1 MCAAGWRATGGTG
14 VPRLPLSP
22 RKVYS
27 AVREV
32 QEESEGPARL
42 LVTGSDRTAVTAVY
56 EALIQ
61 GAASTQA
68 TCLID
73 ASAGGESEPLPSL
86 SQMSSGDLVIL
97 AVSPAV
103 MDSQAFGSR
112 LLEAEQAGSPV
123 VVVLTEAP
131 GIEISFPGVGPSRV
145 LGMAPGG
152 IVPADVLAE
161 AVADA
166 AGDAIVALAA
176 KLPALRDEACR
187 QIIRRTA
194 RQNAVVGCLFI
205 IPGADMPVMTI
216 NEARMV
222 LRIAA
227 AHGES
232 VGTERA
238 LEILGVIGSGFGL
251 RAVARQA
258 LDFFPGPGWVLK
270 GGVAWSGTRAL
281 GEAAKAYFDGSTRVT
296 PSRLTPL
303 VDKLK
308 KLRG

>member
-1 MCAAGWRATGGTG
+1 M
-14 VPRLPLSP
+14 PKIPLSP

-32 QEESEGPARL
+32 REESEAPARL
-42 LVTGSDRTAVTAVY
+42 LVTGSDQTAVTAVY
-56 EALIQ
+56 ETLIQ
-61 GAASTQA
+61 GAAPAQA

-73 ASAGGESEPLPSL
+73 ASAGGGESEPPPL
-86 SQMSSGDLVIL
+86 SQLSSGDLIIL
-97 AVSPAV
+97 TVSPAV
-103 MDSQAFGSR
+103 MDSQAFGGR
-112 LLEAEQAGSPV
+112 LVEAEQAGSPV

-131 GIEISFPGVGPSRV
+131 GMEISFPGVGPSRV

-152 IVPADVLAE
+152 IVPADVLAK

-176 KLPALRDEACR
+176 RLPVLRDEACR

-205 IPGADMPVMTI
+205 IPGADLPVMTI

-232 VGTERA
+232 VGSERA